1 MLGLS
6 FSLLRCNRSENQAS
20 TDRTPSKWKPLQQ
33 RTFSHAC
40 PACPF
45 AQRLDTVWEVFGTSF
60 SGQSCWWNLSWKIRA
75 NSSALLVSLP
85 ANEAMHVPWARVW
98 KLWQV
103 LGAQFFGAIVLMKF
117 VLKNPCQQQCIFSVA
132 PCQRSYAC
140 PIAQRLQTTWKV
152 LGAQFFGTIAL
163 MEFVLKTRANSSAS
177 RWSLPPNGALP
188 KLFPTVSLPST
199 LRIAP
204 SHRSSPHAIPTVS
217 LPSTL
222 PSFPYRSFPPEPS
235 ASYFPR
241 FPFRPPCRH
250 SRLAPSHR
258 SSPQAISHGFPS
270 VRPVF
275 IPVSLLPT
283 GALPKLLIHPF
294 PRFFFR
300 PPCHHSRLAPSQAI
314 SHGFPSV
321 HPVVI
326 PASLLPTGALPKL
339 FPRFPFRPP
348 CRHSRIVPSHR
359 SSPQAIS
366 QGFPSVHPV
375 VILSHR
381 SSPQAISHSFPS
393 VHPVI
398 IPASLLPT
406 GALPK
411 LFPTVS
417 LPSTLSS
424 LPYSSFPPEL
434 SPSYFPGFPF
444 RPPCRHSF
452 PPELFP
458 SYFPWRL
465 FRPPCRHSRLA
476 PSHRSSP
483 HGISYASSFL
493 YRSFPPELSPSL
505 PSTLSSLPYRSF
517 PPELSPQAI
526 IPRFPFRPPCR
537 HSRIAPSHRSS
548 PEAISHG
555 VPSVHPVATPVSLL
569 PLGALPRLFP
579 TVSSP
584 STLSSLHLDPSPLNS
599 PHAISY
605 GFPSGHPIVASIRS
619 LPTELSPSYFPRFLF
634 RPPSRQIRIA
644 PSRQV
649 QLNENP
655 SIGDAFG
662 KKTWKS
668 THSNHL
674 KWTATCSF

>member
-235 ASYFPR
+235 PSYFPR

-321 HPVVI
+321 HPVVT

-348 CRHSRIVPSHR
+348 SRHSRIAPSHR
-359 SSPQAIS
+359 SSPH
-366 QGFPSVHPV
+366 GFPSVHRVVTPV
-375 VILSHR
+375 WAPSHR

-398 IPASLLPT
+398 IPPASLLPT

-434 SPSYFPGFPF
+434 SPSYFPRFPF

-465 FRPPCRHSRLA
+465 FRPPCHHSRLA
-476 PSHRSSP
+476 PS
-483 HGISYASSFL
+483 
-493 YRSFPPELSPSL
+493 PPELSPWYFLRVVIPVSLLPTRALPKPSVHPIVTPVSLLPTGALPTSYYPTVSL

-517 PPELSPQAI
+517 PPELSGSYFPW
-526 IPRFPFRPPCR
+526 RPFRPPCR
-537 HSRIAPSHRSS
+537 HSRIAPSPRGS
-548 PEAISHG
+548 PQAISHG
-555 VPSVHPVATPVSLL
+555 FFSVHPLVA
-569 PLGALPRLFP
+569 
-579 TVSSP
+579 P
-584 STLSSLHLDPSPLNS
+584 S
-599 PHAISY
+599 
-605 GFPSGHPIVASIRS
+605 RS
-619 LPTELSPSYFPRFLF
+619 FPTELSPCYFVRFPL
-634 RPPSRQIRIA
+634 RPPNRRFHPFPPNGA
-644 PSRQV
+644 LP
-649 QLNENP
+649 
-655 SIGDAFG
+655 
-662 KKTWKS
+662 
-668 THSNHL
+668 
-674 KWTATCSF
+674 